1 MSNDDFGMES
11 MLEIFI
17 HETEEMLED
26 LDNILLESE
35 RAKSITED
43 NINTIFR
50 ITHTIKGS
58 AAMMNFNNISSL
70 AHSVEDVFYILREDP
85 TKLSLVFDSIFDL
98 VFQASDYFKKEL
110 EALQSDNY
118 QEGDPS
124 DIITHLEEQ
133 AAIIKGELPAAEV
146 QQAAAPDSEN
156 LENAEPE
163 VGGMPSGE
171 GTLRIHIMFEPE
183 CGMENIRAYMV
194 ISQVQPYCAE
204 IASIPPSPEN
214 DQSLAPEIA
223 KGGFTIICKPK
234 GSPEEVVKVVESAM
248 NVKSYEIL
256 ADVEPAADAAQEVSA
271 EASNAKTA
279 ASTSA
284 APDPTNSSKPSVDTN
299 ALTKGV
305 KQSLISVNQGKLDHL
320 MDLVGEIVTA
330 ESMVAR
336 NPDLKGL
343 RLDNFTKSI
352 RELRKLTD
360 ELQDIV
366 MSIRMVPLQ
375 GTFYK
380 MDRIVRDMSKKLGKK
395 AELVTEG
402 GDTEVDKTINDAI
415 VDPFM
420 HMVRNSMD
428 HAIEMPEERIA
439 AGKPEVGKITL
450 AAKNTGGEIF
460 ITISDDGAGLDTEK
474 ILNKARENG
483 ILTKPESAYSDR
495 EIFNLIMLPGF
506 STNEQVTAFS
516 GRGVGMDVVRKNIE
530 QVGGTINI
538 SSERGKGTTFTI
550 KIPLTLAIVDGMNIA
565 VGKTI
570 FTLPIT
576 AIRQSFKIT
585 DENQIIHNTDGS
597 EMIILRGECYPVVRL
612 RDLYDIEEGTD
623 NLLEGILIQVD
634 SGESGYCIFADELLG
649 EYQVVVK
656 PFPIFLN
663 KYDLK
668 SKGLSG
674 CSVLGDGSISL
685 ILDVNTLKND

>member
-1 MSNDDFGMES
+1 MGKVFLLSNDDFGMES

-35 RAKSITED
+35 RARSITEE

-58 AAMMNFNNISSL
+58 AAMMNFNSISSL

-85 TKLSLVFDSIFDL
+85 AKLSLVFDSIFDL

-118 QEGDPS
+118 QESDPS
-124 DIITHLEEQ
+124 EIIAHLEEQ
-133 AAIIKGELPAAEV
+133 AAVIKGETPAAAEP
-146 QQAAAPDSEN
+146 AAAPEEASEQP
-156 LENAEPE
+156 A
-163 VGGMPSGE
+163 GGVPTGE
-171 GTLRIHIMFEPE
+171 GTLRIHIMFEPD
-183 CGMENIRAYMV
+183 CGMENLRAYMV
-194 ISQVQPYCAE
+194 VGQVQPYCSE
-204 IASIPPSPEN
+204 IVTVPPHPEN
-214 DQSLAPEIA
+214 DQSLAAEIA
-223 KGGFTIICKPK
+223 KGGFTIICRPK
-234 GSPEEVVKVVESAM
+234 GDPDEVIRVVESAM

-256 ADVEPAADAAQEVSA
+256 ADEEPEPEAPEAVAVSDTKASESMPAAPAAAQA
-271 EASNAKTA
+271 AK
-279 ASTSA
+279 
-284 APDPTNSSKPSVDTN
+284 APVDTT

-330 ESMVAR
+330 ESMVSR

-395 AELVTEG
+395 AELITEG

-439 AGKPEVGKITL
+439 AGKPEVGKVTL

-460 ITISDDGAGLDTEK
+460 ITISDDGAGLDTER
-474 ILNKARENG
+474 IMNKARENG
-483 ILTKPESAYSDR
+483 LLTKPESAYSDK
-495 EIFNLIMLPGF
+495 EIFNLILLPGF
-506 STNEQVTAFS
+506 STNENVTEFS

-576 AIRQSFKIT
+576 AIRQSFKIS
-585 DENQIIHNTDGS
+585 DPSQIIHNTDGS
-597 EMIILRGECYPVVRL
+597 EMIVLRGECYPVVRL
-612 RDLYDIEEGTD
+612 RDVYDIEEGTSD
-623 NLLEGILIQVD
+623 LLEGILIQVD
-634 SGESGYCIFADELLG
+634 SGDTGYCIFADELIG

-656 PFPIFLN
+656 PYPIFLN

-668 SKGLSG
+668 NRGLSG

>member
-1 MSNDDFGMES
+1 

-35 RAKSITED
+35 RAKSITEE

-85 TKLSLVFDSIFDL
+85 SKLSLVFDSIFDL
-98 VFQASDYFKKEL
+98 VFQASDFFKKEL
-110 EALQSDNY
+110 EGLQGGDY
-118 QEGDPS
+118 HEGDPS
-124 DIITHLEEQ
+124 EIIAHLEEQ
-133 AAIIKGELPAAEV
+133 AAIIKGEPAPEKAEP
-146 QQAAAPDSEN
+146 AAAPAASADS
-156 LENAEPE
+156 AAAP
-163 VGGMPSGE
+163 GAMPSGE
-171 GTLRIHIMFEPE
+171 GTLRIHIMFEPD
-183 CGMENIRAYMV
+183 CGMENLRAYMV
-194 ISQVQPYCAE
+194 VTQVQPYCAE
-204 IASIPPSPEN
+204 LATIPANPEN
-214 DQSLAPEIA
+214 DQSLAAEIA
-223 KGGFTIICKPK
+223 KGGFTIVCKPK
-234 GSPEEVVKVVESAM
+234 GEPDEVIKVVESAM

-256 ADVEPAADAAQEVSA
+256 PDEEVPEAAPENDVKQESAAPAAEGGKASAA
-271 EASNAKTA
+271 ASPITQGVKTA
-279 ASTSA
+279 AEL
-284 APDPTNSSKPSVDTN
+284 N
-299 ALTKGV
+299 ALNKGV

-395 AELVTEG
+395 AELITEG

-439 AGKPEVGKITL
+439 AGKPEVGKVTL

-460 ITISDDGAGLDTEK
+460 ITISDDGKGLDTEK
-474 ILNKARENG
+474 IMNKARENG
-483 ILTKPESAYSDR
+483 ILAKPESAYSDK
-495 EIFNLIMLPGF
+495 EIFNLILLPGF
-506 STNEQVTAFS
+506 STNEKVTEFS
-516 GRGVGMDVVRKNIE
+516 GRGVGMDVVKKNIE

-538 SSERGKGTTFTI
+538 ASERGKGTTFTI

-576 AIRQSFKIT
+576 AIRQSFKVT

-612 RDLYDIEEGTD
+612 RDIYGIPEGTD
-623 NLLEGILIQVD
+623 NLLDGIMIQVD
-634 SGESGYCIFADELLG
+634 SGDSGYCIFADELLG

-668 SKGLSG
+668 NQGLSG

>member
-1 MSNDDFGMES
+1 
-11 MLEIFI
+11 
-17 HETEEMLED
+17 
-26 LDNILLESE
+26 
-35 RAKSITED
+35 
-43 NINTIFR
+43 
-50 ITHTIKGS
+50 
-58 AAMMNFNNISSL
+58 
-70 AHSVEDVFYILREDP
+70 
-85 TKLSLVFDSIFDL
+85 
-98 VFQASDYFKKEL
+98 
-110 EALQSDNY
+110 
-118 QEGDPS
+118 
-124 DIITHLEEQ
+124 
-133 AAIIKGELPAAEV
+133 
-146 QQAAAPDSEN
+146 
-156 LENAEPE
+156 
-163 VGGMPSGE
+163 
-171 GTLRIHIMFEPE
+171 
-183 CGMENIRAYMV
+183 
-194 ISQVQPYCAE
+194 
-204 IASIPPSPEN
+204 
-214 DQSLAPEIA
+214 
-223 KGGFTIICKPK
+223 
-234 GSPEEVVKVVESAM
+234 M

-256 ADVEPAADAAQEVSA
+256 ADEEPEPEAPEAVAVSDTKASESMPAAPAAAQA
-271 EASNAKTA
+271 AK
-279 ASTSA
+279 
-284 APDPTNSSKPSVDTN
+284 APVDTT

-330 ESMVAR
+330 ESMVSR

-395 AELVTEG
+395 AELITEG

-428 HAIEMPEERIA
+428 HAIEMPEARIA
-439 AGKPEVGKITL
+439 AGKPEVGKVTL

-460 ITISDDGAGLDTEK
+460 ITISDDGAGLDTER
-474 ILNKARENG
+474 IMNKARENG
-483 ILTKPESAYSDR
+483 LLTKPESAYSDK
-495 EIFNLIMLPGF
+495 EIFNLILLPGF
-506 STNEQVTAFS
+506 STNENVTEFS

-576 AIRQSFKIT
+576 AIRQSFKIS
-585 DENQIIHNTDGS
+585 DPSQIIHNTDGS
-597 EMIILRGECYPVVRL
+597 EMIVLRGECYPVVRL
-612 RDLYDIEEGTD
+612 RDVYDIEEGTSD
-623 NLLEGILIQVD
+623 LLEGILIQVD
-634 SGESGYCIFADELLG
+634 SGDTGYCIFADELLG

-656 PFPIFLN
+656 PYPIFLN

-668 SKGLSG
+668 NRGLSG

>member
-1 MSNDDFGMES
+1 MGKVFLLSNDDFGMES

-35 RAKSITED
+35 RARSITEE

-58 AAMMNFNNISSL
+58 AAMMNFNSISSL

-85 TKLSLVFDSIFDL
+85 AKLSLVFDSIFDL

-110 EALQSDNY
+110 VALQSDNY
-118 QEGDPS
+118 QESDPS
-124 DIITHLEEQ
+124 QINAHLVEQ
-133 AAIIKGELPAAEV
+133 AAVIKGETPAAAEP
-146 QQAAAPDSEN
+146 AAAPEEASEQP
-156 LENAEPE
+156 A
-163 VGGMPSGE
+163 GGVPTGE
-171 GTLRIHIMFEPE
+171 GTLRIHIMFEPD
-183 CGMENIRAYMV
+183 CGMENLRAYMV
-194 ISQVQPYCAE
+194 VGQVQPYCSE
-204 IASIPPSPEN
+204 IVTVPPHPEN
-214 DQSLAPEIA
+214 DQSLAAEIA
-223 KGGFTIICKPK
+223 KGGFTIICRPK
-234 GSPEEVVKVVESAM
+234 GDPDEVIRVVESAM

-256 ADVEPAADAAQEVSA
+256 ADEEPEPEAPEAVAVSDTKASESMPAAPAAAQA
-271 EASNAKTA
+271 AK
-279 ASTSA
+279 
-284 APDPTNSSKPSVDTN
+284 APVDTT

-330 ESMVAR
+330 ESMVSR

-395 AELVTEG
+395 AELITEG

-428 HAIEMPEERIA
+428 HAIEMPEARIA
-439 AGKPEVGKITL
+439 AGKPEVGKVTL

-460 ITISDDGAGLDTEK
+460 ITISDDGAGLDTER
-474 ILNKARENG
+474 IMNKARENG
-483 ILTKPESAYSDR
+483 LLTKPESAYSDK
-495 EIFNLIMLPGF
+495 EIFNLILLPGF
-506 STNEQVTAFS
+506 STNENVTEFS

-576 AIRQSFKIT
+576 AIRQSFKIS
-585 DENQIIHNTDGS
+585 DPSQIIHNTDGS
-597 EMIILRGECYPVVRL
+597 EMIVLRGECYPVVRL
-612 RDLYDIEEGTD
+612 RDVYDIEEGTSD
-623 NLLEGILIQVD
+623 LLEGILIQVD
-634 SGESGYCIFADELLG
+634 SGDTGYCIFADELIG

-656 PFPIFLN
+656 PYPIFLN

-668 SKGLSG
+668 NRGLSG

>member
-1 MSNDDFGMES
+1 MGKVFLLSNDDFGMES

-35 RAKSITED
+35 RARSITEE

-58 AAMMNFNNISSL
+58 AAMMSFNSISSL

-85 TKLSLVFDSIFDL
+85 AKLSLVFDSIFDL

-118 QEGDPS
+118 QESDPS
-124 DIITHLEEQ
+124 EIIAHLEEQ
-133 AAIIKGELPAAEV
+133 AAVIKGETPAAAEP
-146 QQAAAPDSEN
+146 AAAPEEASEQP
-156 LENAEPE
+156 A
-163 VGGMPSGE
+163 GGVPTGE
-171 GTLRIHIMFEPE
+171 GTLRIHIMFEPD
-183 CGMENIRAYMV
+183 CGMENLRAYMV
-194 ISQVQPYCAE
+194 VGQVQPYCSE
-204 IASIPPSPEN
+204 IVTVPPHPEN
-214 DQSLAPEIA
+214 DQSLAAEIA
-223 KGGFTIICKPK
+223 KGGFTIICRPK
-234 GSPEEVVKVVESAM
+234 GDPDEVIRVVESAM

-256 ADVEPAADAAQEVSA
+256 ADEEPEPAAPEAVTVSDAKASESMPAAPAAAQA
-271 EASNAKTA
+271 AK
-279 ASTSA
+279 
-284 APDPTNSSKPSVDTN
+284 APVDTT

-330 ESMVAR
+330 ESMVSR

-395 AELVTEG
+395 AELITEG

-428 HAIEMPEERIA
+428 HAIEMPEARIA
-439 AGKPEVGKITL
+439 AGKPEVGKVTL

-460 ITISDDGAGLDTEK
+460 ITISDDGAGLDTER
-474 ILNKARENG
+474 IMNKARENG
-483 ILTKPESAYSDR
+483 LLTKPESAYSDK
-495 EIFNLIMLPGF
+495 EIFNLILLPGF
-506 STNEQVTAFS
+506 STNENVTEFS

-576 AIRQSFKIT
+576 AIRQSFKIS
-585 DENQIIHNTDGS
+585 DPSQIIHNTDGS
-597 EMIILRGECYPVVRL
+597 EMIVLRGECYPVVRL
-612 RDLYDIEEGTD
+612 RDIYDIEEGTSD
-623 NLLEGILIQVD
+623 LLEGILIQVD
-634 SGESGYCIFADELLG
+634 SGDTGYCIFADELIG

-656 PFPIFLN
+656 PYPIFLN

-668 SKGLSG
+668 NRGLSG